1 MIQDE
6 GSPSPAVPDRSARS
20 LPIAD
25 LIRAAEKL
33 KAAGEGAA
41 ADALYEGWI
50 LVNPDS
56 PLLYAVLFNASVIQ
70 SEIGD
75 LTGAQ
80 ASLERAIALNAD
92 FMPAYINLGRIHER
106 LGQPQAA
113 LTCWSTGADRLSQ
126 VNGTAITYKT
136 TALNQMA
143 RMLEGSSQDSAAE
156 VILLQS
162 LDIDPTQREV
172 AQHYLA
178 LRQRQCE
185 WPVIVPTD
193 RVTRRTLMT
202 GLSPL
207 SVGAYTDDPLFQ
219 LALAAHYNRLDVGTP
234 AEVHSAWPKASDRGG
249 PLRIG
254 YLSSDLR
261 EHAVGHL
268 MADVFG
274 LHDRS
279 KVEIFAYYCGPA
291 ANDPLAQRYRAEADH
306 WIDIT
311 TMDDASAARRM
322 VDDGIQILV
331 DVNGYTREG
340 RTKLLAL
347 RPAPVIVNWLGY
359 PGTLG
364 SPHHHY
370 IVADDWIIPPENEI
384 YYSEKVVRLPCYQPN
399 DSHRTVA
406 EPRPT
411 REEAGLPADAMVF
424 CCFNGL
430 HKITRFTFERWLTI
444 LKGVPDS
451 VLWLLS
457 GGEEPEKRL
466 RDFAAAFGVD
476 PARIVFAP
484 KKSNPEH
491 LARYPL
497 ADLCIDSTPYG
508 AHTTASDALY
518 MGVPMLTL
526 SGRSFASRVCGSLV
540 RSAGLAELVTTRAEE
555 FISKAIE
562 LGRDKAKLAALR
574 KRLSNKRKGAVLF
587 DMPLLVRSLEA
598 LYAGMWSD
606 LEAGR
611 LPRPDLAGLELCL
624 DLGCAF
630 DHEATEVQSIEDYEG
645 WWREMAKAYH
655 RLRTVTPD
663 KRLFKDAE
671 SWSL

>member
-1 MIQDE
+1 MVSE
-6 GSPSPAVPDRSARS
+6 EPLSSPSAPDRPNRS

-33 KAAGEGAA
+33 KAAGESVAA
-41 ADALYEGWI
+41 EALYAGWI

-56 PLLYAVLFNASVIQ
+56 PLLYAILFNASVIQ
-70 SEIGD
+70 GEIGD
-75 LTGAQ
+75 LAGAQ
-80 ASLERAIALNAD
+80 ASLERAIGLNAD

-126 VNGTAITYKT
+126 INGSAINYKT

-143 RMLEGSSQDSAAE
+143 RMLESSSQDAAAE
-156 VILLQS
+156 VVLAQS

-172 AQHYLA
+172 VQHFLA

-185 WPVIVPTD
+185 WPVIAPTD
-193 RVTRRTLMT
+193 RVSRQALMT

-207 SVGAYTDDPLFQ
+207 SAGAFTDDPLFQ

-234 AEVHSAWPKASDRGG
+234 AEVYSAWPKACEQHG

-268 MADVFG
+268 MSEVFG

-291 ANDPLAQRYRAEADH
+291 AKDPLAERYRASADH
-306 WIDIT
+306 WIDIAM
-311 TMDDASAARRM
+311 MDDASAARRM
-322 VDDGIQILV
+322 MDDGIQILV

-370 IVADDWIIPPENEI
+370 IVADEWIIPAENEV
-384 YYSEKVVRLPCYQPN
+384 YYSEKVLRLPCYQPN
-399 DSHRTVA
+399 DCHRIVA

-411 REEAGLPADAMVF
+411 REDAGLPADAMVF

-444 LKGVPDS
+444 LKGVPGS

-457 GGEEPEKRL
+457 SGDEPEKRL
-466 RDFAAAFGVD
+466 RDFAAAFGID
-476 PARIVFAP
+476 PTRIVFAP

-540 RSAGLAELVTTRAEE
+540 RSAGLAELVTTRAED
-555 FISKAIE
+555 FISKAVE
-562 LGRDKAKLAALR
+562 LGLDRAKLAALR
-574 KRLSNKRKGAVLF
+574 DRVLVGRDEAVLF

-598 LYAGMWSD
+598 LYAEMWAD
-606 LEAGR
+606 QTAGR
-611 LPRPDLAGLELCL
+611 LPRPDLGGLDLCL
-624 DLGCAF
+624 ELGCAF
-630 DHEATEVQSIEDYEG
+630 DHEAREVQTIEDYED
-645 WWREMAKAYH
+645 WWRGRAMAHHK
-655 RLRTVTPD
+655 LRPVTPD
-663 KRLFKDAE
+663 GRLFADAS
-671 SWSL
+671 SWPA

>member
-1 MIQDE
+1 MASE
-6 GSPSPAVPDRSARS
+6 ETLPSPSAPDRPNRS

-33 KAAGEGAA
+33 KAAGESVAA
-41 ADALYEGWI
+41 EALYAGWI

-56 PLLYAVLFNASVIQ
+56 PLLYAILFNASVIQ

-75 LTGAQ
+75 LAGAQ
-80 ASLERAIALNAD
+80 ASLERAISLNAD

-113 LTCWSTGADRLSQ
+113 LTCWSTGTDRLSLI
-126 VNGTAITYKT
+126 NGAAITYKT

-143 RMLEGSSQDSAAE
+143 RMLESSSQDAAAE
-156 VILLQS
+156 IILSQS
-162 LDIDPTQREV
+162 LDVDPTQREV
-172 AQHYLA
+172 VQHYLA

-185 WPVIVPTD
+185 WPVIAPTD
-193 RVTRRTLMT
+193 RLTRRTLLA

-207 SVGAYTDDPLFQ
+207 SAGAFTDDPLFQ
-219 LALAAHYNRLDVGTP
+219 LALAAHYNRTDVGTP
-234 AEVHSAWPKASDRGG
+234 TEVHSMWPRATEQTG

-268 MADVFG
+268 MSEVFG

-291 ANDPLAQRYRAEADH
+291 ANDALAERYRTSSDH
-306 WIDIT
+306 WIDIAM
-311 TMDDASAARRM
+311 MDDASAARRM
-322 VDDGIQILV
+322 IDDGIQILV

-384 YYSEKVVRLPCYQPN
+384 YYSEKVLRLPCYQPN
-399 DSHRTVA
+399 DCNRTVA
-406 EPRPT
+406 DPRPT
-411 REEAGLPADAMVF
+411 REDAGLPADATVF

-540 RSAGLAELVTTRAEE
+540 RSAGLPELVTTSAED
-555 FISKAIE
+555 FTSKAIE
-562 LGRDKAKLAALR
+562 LGRDRAKLAELR
-574 KRLSNKRKGAVLF
+574 DRVLAGRADAVLF
-587 DMPLLVRSLEA
+587 DMPLLVHSLEA
-598 LYAGMWSD
+598 LYAEMWTD
-606 LEAGR
+606 QMEGR
-611 LPRPDLAGLELCL
+611 LPRPDLAGLDLSL

-630 DHEATEVQSIEDYEG
+630 DHEATEVQTIGDYEG
-645 WWREMAKAYH
+645 WWRERAMAHH
-655 RLRTVTPD
+655 RLRPVTPD
-663 KRLFKDAE
+663 HRLFSDA
-671 SWSL
+671 SGWPV